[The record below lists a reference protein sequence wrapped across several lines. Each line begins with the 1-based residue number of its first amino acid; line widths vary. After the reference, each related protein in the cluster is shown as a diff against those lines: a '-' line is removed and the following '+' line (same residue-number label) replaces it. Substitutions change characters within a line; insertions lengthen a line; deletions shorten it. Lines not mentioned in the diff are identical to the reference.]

1 MNLNIYKP
9 GQAKNT
15 RLWTAGLAFVIGAYG
30 CYVLH
35 LKLKAFNNIWMETL
49 IPFGLCAVIA
59 LVIAWLLNKPSVA
72 DFMISA
78 EGEIKKVSWSTRKEI
93 IASTSVVVF
102 VMLSIAVFL
111 YTVDMLFV
119 FVFTGIGL
127 Y

>member
-1 MNLNIYKP
+1 MNLNIYKR

-15 RLWTAGLAFVIGAYG
+15 RLWTAILTFVIGAYG

-35 LKLKAFNNIWMETL
+35 LKLKALNNIWMEIL
-49 IPFGLCAVIA
+49 VPFGLCAAMAV
-59 LVIAWLLNKPSVA
+59 VIAWLMNKPSVA

-93 IASTSVVVF
+93 IASTSVVIF
-102 VMLSIAVFL
+102 VMLAIAVFL
-111 YTVDMLFV
+111 YSVDMV
-119 FVFTGIGL
+119 FVYVFDKIGL